1 MWCGKKKFLSVTFF
15 VGHSKESL
23 VTELQFLSL
32 HPSLFPSR
40 IKCQIA
46 CPHQILEDW
55 SLKLSKG
62 SHALSLFNEWYLLLM
77 VVGLVF
83 SLHHVDV
90 ESSWTSTCL
99 GLSHLI
105 IFSHFC
111 FLRSPPLF
119 VLLLLYPHQS
129 IIICFAVIISSSINH
144 YLFCCYMLI
153 NQG

>member
-1 MWCGKKKFLSVTFF
+1 MYLKLKKKIEVKFSKNVRKNYKLKINAKTWCQTHLCVFVILQTELVYLCDVVKKFVIVTYSI
-15 VGHSKESL
+15 GHSKESL
-23 VTELQFLSL
+23 VTELQYLFL

-46 CPHQILEDW
+46 CPFQILEDW

-99 GLSHLI
+99 ACSHTL
-105 IFSHFC
+105 
-111 FLRSPPLF
+111 
-119 VLLLLYPHQS
+119 
-129 IIICFAVIISSSINH
+129 
-144 YLFCCYMLI
+144 
-153 NQG
+153 